1 LRTVLVTGSRGTVA
15 RLVVPLLE
23 QRGYTLRLADRAGTG
38 AEQVGL
44 RDADACA
51 RAVAGVDGIV
61 HLAGAAKEASLE
73 SLVAD
78 NAVALGHLLAAASR
92 AGVPHF
98 VLASSM
104 HVMARHVHELRMRP
118 RSGGAVPGAYSLQ
131 FAIATWSRCTYPS
144 LAAAMTSS
152 PPSPWLEKKAA
163 CARPRTGACSGAVVF
178 RRVFSSA
185 VARVHSRGCSRTVEA
200 VAYGALISLSACSGS
215 VQPVEQVPPATTPTP
230 APTPSPEASPAPPGT
245 APLPVT
251 VTLSWQAPQ
260 TRVDGS
266 LLQNLTGYRVRYGT
280 SPGTYT
286 TVLEVSSGGV
296 TELAL
301 SGLMPGPYWFV
312 VTATDADGLESGY
325 SNEATT
331 IVR

>member
-1 LRTVLVTGSRGTVA
+1 V
-15 RLVVPLLE
+15 
-23 QRGYTLRLADRAGTG
+23 
-38 AEQVGL
+38 
-44 RDADACA
+44 
-51 RAVAGVDGIV
+51 
-61 HLAGAAKEASLE
+61 
-73 SLVAD
+73 
-78 NAVALGHLLAAASR
+78 
-92 AGVPHF
+92 
-98 VLASSM
+98 
-104 HVMARHVHELRMRP
+104 
-118 RSGGAVPGAYSLQ
+118 
-131 FAIATWSRCTYPS
+131 
-144 LAAAMTSS
+144 
-152 PPSPWLEKKAA
+152 
-163 CARPRTGACSGAVVF
+163 
-178 RRVFSSA
+178 
-185 VARVHSRGCSRTVEA
+185 
-200 VAYGALISLSACSGS
+200 
-215 VQPVEQVPPATTPTP
+215 
-230 APTPSPEASPAPPGT
+230 PPGT

-266 LLQNLTGYRVRYGT
+266 LLQNLAGYRVRYGT